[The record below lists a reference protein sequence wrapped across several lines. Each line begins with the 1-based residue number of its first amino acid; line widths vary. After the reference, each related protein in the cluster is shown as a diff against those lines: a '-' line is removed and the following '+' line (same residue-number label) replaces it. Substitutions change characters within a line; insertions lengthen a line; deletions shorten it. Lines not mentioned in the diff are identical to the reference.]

1 MARNSAAPQVPGET
15 VTDSVE
21 QPAVIAAVVTET
33 PVTASAAPKVAQEE
47 TVAVP
52 KSLLDAMQA
61 RLDALE
67 SGSKITRRG
76 EVGEQLPTSES
87 IDQSKLK
94 SPVLTKDGWIVPD
107 TFGSNPAQKAL

>member
-1 MARNSAAPQVPGET
+1 MARTAPQVPGESPADI
-15 VTDSVE
+15 VDQPVVE
-21 QPAVIAAVVTET
+21 AAPAVE
-33 PVTASAAPKVAQEE
+33 PAAPQVADEE

-52 KSLLDAMQA
+52 KALLAAMQS

-76 EVGEQLPTSES
+76 EVGEQLPTAES

-94 SPVLTKDGWIVPD
+94 SPVLTKDGWVVPD

>member
-1 MARNSAAPQVPGET
+1 MPPRKPVQVPGELP
-15 VTDSVE
+15 VE
-21 QPAVIAAVVTET
+21 EVQDDQPAVQDEVIEVKKAT
-33 PVTASAAPKVAQEE
+33 
-47 TVAVP
+47 
-52 KSLLDAMQA
+52 LDALMA

-76 EVGEQLPTSES
+76 EVGAQLPHAAS

-94 SPVLTKDGWIVPD
+94 SPVLTKDGWVVPD